1 MKLQDRL
8 RKAQDAGADFTL
20 LACIFEAAS
29 TVDSSQLENLRKHD
43 SRAVRFSTFCNPLT
57 VATSIDL
64 QGDPLIKFAAVFNP
78 STLTGILDEIGLN
91 QTSLNPVIPEAIHNH
106 KNVSKEF
113 QVFRAISDFEI
124 KEELYDDESEKFFT
138 EAIFDEE
145 LWLSWKMSNQ
155 VGPLRTVVDL
165 DSLEGLFY
173 LYILGFIEAPAP
185 TRDFWDFFLDF
196 EVSNVSETIE
206 MFGSLPA
213 IPKSLYEE
221 CGAVVGARCLA
232 GGWSKNPQLIRSL
245 AWDRQLLST
254 GVGGFYWQDSR
265 SPRSSVASNEHTP
278 TDLLRDIFKEESE
291 DSDGLNDF
299 PHPVLWRLSC
309 NPAIPEDVIEGI
321 ISLIE
326 QNLVTEEF
334 TQSELL
340 VGEPEDFPYG
350 LVTNPAVTG
359 ELRNRVETLMRA
371 RDLDPEDYVI
381 SS

>member
-8 RKAQDAGADFTL
+8 RKAQDAGADFAL

-29 TVDSSQLENLRKHD
+29 TVDSAQLENLRKHN

-57 VATSIDL
+57 VATSLDL

-78 STLTGILDEIGLN
+78 STLTETLDEIGLN
-91 QTSLNPVIPEAIHNH
+91 QSSLNPVIPETIHNH
-106 KNVSKEF
+106 MNASKEF
-113 QVFRAISDFEI
+113 QVFRAISDVEI
-124 KEELYDDESEKFFT
+124 NEEVYDDETEKFFT
-138 EAIFDEE
+138 EAIFDDG
-145 LWLSWKMSNQ
+145 Q
-155 VGPLRTVVDL
+155 ARTVLDL
-165 DSLEGLFY
+165 ESLEALFY
-173 LYILGFIEAPAP
+173 LYILGLIEAPAP
-185 TRDFWDFFLDF
+185 TREFWEFFLDF
-196 EVSNVSETIE
+196 EVSNISETIQ

-213 IPKSLYEE
+213 IPESLYEE
-221 CGAVVGARCLA
+221 CDAVVGARCLA

-326 QNLVTEEF
+326 QNLVTDEY

-350 LVTNPAVTG
+350 LVTNPAVKG
-359 ELRNRVETLMRA
+359 DLRNRVETLMRA
-371 RDLDPEDYVI
+371 RDLDPEEYLI
-381 SS
+381 SN

>member
-8 RKAQDAGADFTL
+8 RKAQDAGADFAL

-57 VATSIDL
+57 VVSSLDV

-78 STLTGILDEIGLN
+78 STLTEILDEIGLN
-91 QTSLNPVIPEAIHNH
+91 QTLLNPVIPEAIHNH
-106 KNVSKEF
+106 KNASKEF

-124 KEELYDDESEKFFT
+124 KEELYDDETEKFFT
-138 EAIFDEE
+138 EAIFDDGE
-145 LWLSWKMSNQ
+145 
-155 VGPLRTVVDL
+155 VRTVVDL

-173 LYILGFIEAPAP
+173 LYILGFIQAPRP
-185 TRDFWDFFLDF
+185 TREFWNFFLDF
-196 EVSNVSETIE
+196 EVSNVTETIE

-213 IPKSLYEE
+213 IPESLYDE
-221 CGAVVGARCLA
+221 CDAVVGARCLA

-278 TDLLRDIFKEESE
+278 TDLLRDVFKEESE

-299 PHPVLWRLSC
+299 PHPILWRLSC
-309 NPAIPEDVIEGI
+309 NPALPEDVIEGI

-326 QNLVTEEF
+326 QNLVSDEY

-340 VGEPEDFPYG
+340 VGEPEDYPFG

-371 RDLDPEDYVI
+371 RDLNPEDYLI
-381 SS
+381 SN